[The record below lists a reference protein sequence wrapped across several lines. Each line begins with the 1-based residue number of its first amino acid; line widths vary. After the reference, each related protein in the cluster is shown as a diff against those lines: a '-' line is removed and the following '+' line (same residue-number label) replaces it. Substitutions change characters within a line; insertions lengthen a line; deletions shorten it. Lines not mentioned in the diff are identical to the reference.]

1 MVFSKTEKI
10 IVGIAYVIFML
21 LFFFI
26 GIPKAGFLTYVIGFL
41 VLTGIFAAVVWVVK
55 TKLLGD

>member
-1 MVFSKTEKI
+1 MSFSGSVF
-10 IVGIAYVIFML
+10 FL
-21 LFFFI
+21 
-26 GIPKAGFLTYVIGFL
+26 GIPKRGFLTYVIGFV